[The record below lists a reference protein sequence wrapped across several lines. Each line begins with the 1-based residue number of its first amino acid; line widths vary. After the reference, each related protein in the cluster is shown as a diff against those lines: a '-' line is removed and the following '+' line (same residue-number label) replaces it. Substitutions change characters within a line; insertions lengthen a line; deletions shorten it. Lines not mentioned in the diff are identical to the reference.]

1 MVDTIRLYNELLGKA
16 VTESGIYQ
24 FGSSEALRG
33 ERGFKV
39 AKEYAL
45 TMKTQHQRLKEEVSK
60 LQQGLER
67 FAAQRAHD
75 EYAGS

>member
-16 VTESGIYQ
+16 VDNLGIYQ

-39 AKEYAL
+39 ARDG
-45 TMKTQHQRLKEEVSK
+45 TR
-60 LQQGLER
+60 
-67 FAAQRAHD
+67 
-75 EYAGS
+75 